1 MSHYEIL
8 ASCFHAVLSKLAML
22 HHCVMKLQGNGKR
35 PTTRKEHCAPTLYVC
50 EIVKILTR
58 CQMWALMLQSI
69 HPSSYPARGTLGS
82 WVNTI
87 HTIKIKC
94 NFVTDGRRMPPKMC

>member
-22 HHCVMKLQGNGKR
+22 HHCVMKLQGKGKG

-50 EIVKILTR
+50 EMLT
-58 CQMWALMLQSI
+58 MLTKMSNVGFNVTI
-69 HPSSYPARGTLGS
+69 HPSIQLPSERQAG
-82 WVNTI
+82 
-87 HTIKIKC
+87 
-94 NFVTDGRRMPPKMC
+94 

>member
-22 HHCVMKLQGNGKR
+22 HHCVMKLQGKGKG
-35 PTTRKEHCAPTLYVC
+35 PTTRKEHCAPTLHVF

-58 CQMWALMLQSI
+58 CYNPSI
-69 HPSSYPARGTLGS
+69 HGSESATQREARYTLDKY
-82 WVNTI
+82 N
-87 HTIKIKC
+87 K
-94 NFVTDGRRMPPKMC
+94 NKMQFCHRWKKNAS

>member
-1 MSHYEIL
+1 MSHCEIL

-22 HHCVMKLQGNGKR
+22 HHCVMKLQGKGKG

-58 CQMWALMLQSI
+58 CQMWALMLSI
-69 HPSSYPARGTLGS
+69 HPSIHPATQREAR
-82 WVNTI
+82 WVA
-87 HTIKIKC
+87 
-94 NFVTDGRRMPPKMC
+94 G